1 MIADRFV
8 TTDPQGREVR
18 LTEACYVEHILIEHP
33 DLFDDGEIEEA
44 IRHAEIIAFDAIDD
58 KRRIYYRMYR
68 RTPQRW
74 LLKVVVADGEVV
86 TAYRVNRLKQGEQI
100 IWQR

>member
-1 MIADRFV
+1 MAADRFV
-8 TTDPQGREVR
+8 TTDPQGRETR
-18 LTEACYVEHILIEHP
+18 LTEACYVEHILVEHP
-33 DLFDDGEIEEA
+33 DVADDREIEET
-44 IRHAEIIAFDAIDD
+44 IRRAETIAIDVID
-58 KRRIYYRMYR
+58 QLRLIYYRTYR